1 MSATKSTDWK
11 RESETANRLTWAI
24 TAINAHLEELRQI
37 WARALGISGSQWMI
51 LAAISDLDT
60 DDGVPVKAV
69 AKMLHVEGS
78 FVTTQSKRLETKG
91 LVRRKPCP
99 LDRRVVRLSLSD
111 KALKQLGR
119 DSDQQQAA
127 ADIVFAG
134 FEGDELNGFIARL
147 TSVRRRLEKARLRV
161 TLDL

>member
-1 MSATKSTDWK
+1 MAPIKSRSSK
-11 RESETANRLTWAI
+11 RESDTIDHLTWVV
-24 TAINAHLEELRQI
+24 TAINAHLKELRQV
-37 WARALGISGSQWMI
+37 WARALGISGPQWTI
-51 LAAISDLDT
+51 LMAISDLDKK
-60 DDGVPVKAV
+60 DGVPVKAV
-69 AKMLHVEGS
+69 AKMLHLEGS
-78 FVTTQSKRLETKG
+78 FVTNQSKLLERNG

-119 DSDQQQAA
+119 DLDHQQAA

-134 FEGDELNGFIARL
+134 FEGDELNEFVTRL

-161 TLDL
+161 ELGL